1 MKYHLLLKKTVV
13 HLLKTK
19 VYQNKEF
26 YPLYIE
32 KIGEN
37 TRCALTLYL

>member
-1 MKYHLLLKKTVV
+1 MKCLLMLKKTAV

-37 TRCALTLYL
+37 TRCALTLHL